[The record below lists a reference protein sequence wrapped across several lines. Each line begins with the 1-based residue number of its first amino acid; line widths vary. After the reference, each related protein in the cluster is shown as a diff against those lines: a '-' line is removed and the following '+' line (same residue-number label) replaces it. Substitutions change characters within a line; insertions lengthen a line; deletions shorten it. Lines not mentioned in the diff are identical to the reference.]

1 MLMLVLLTRLHGVCN
16 TSQIM
21 KFSRNG
27 KISENM
33 VTYAQLLHL
42 ITIWG
47 DGQTQLLPTELRL
60 ENLTVTHF
68 TGHGN

>member
-1 MLMLVLLTRLHGVCN
+1 
-16 TSQIM
+16 M